1 VQPGWIVGS
10 SWELRTGGRI
20 LADPTVYSR
29 WVLVGSADY
38 KLYCVDVQDGG
49 VFWSFPAEAPIEE
62 TPVVY
67 SHQANQEYAYCVT
80 VQRRAGDDTRTLFSV
95 RLRDGQML
103 WRREGLRR
111 VVALGRTS
119 LYALNDPKQGEGR
132 ALVALDILTGEEQ
145 FRLPLEGFDF
155 IPHNSADHGR
165 NAVERGKIYLVAQDG
180 TIQVIRE
187 KT

>member
-1 VQPGWIVGS
+1 
-10 SWELRTGGRI
+10 
-20 LADPTVYSR
+20 
-29 WVLVGSADY
+29 
-38 KLYCVDVQDGG
+38 
-49 VFWSFPAEAPIEE
+49 
-62 TPVVY
+62 
-67 SHQANQEYAYCVT
+67 
-80 VQRRAGDDTRTLFSV
+80 
-95 RLRDGQML
+95 ML

-111 VVALGRTS
+111 VVALGRAS
-119 LYALNDPKQGEGR
+119 VYALNDPKRGEGR

-187 KT
+187 KM